1 MKMKYLVSLLMVM
14 VLFISPVQPSEA
26 ASDDRLFVKWDNG
39 TLVEGQIGR
48 VNMVKNAVLF
58 KLENGKLIKTNL
70 LRKAGNTYRI
80 YSFIGSGNSQYI
92 GVGGGYYFHNTT
104 ATVYQ
109 TPSPTKKKQLAA
121 LIEQSKTEKA
131 VTVSQEQAVRMA
143 NDYLNYTAFSKSGL
157 IEQLEY
163 EGFNNA
169 DATYAV
175 ENISVVWREQAVKMA
190 KDYLDYTSFS
200 RTRLIEQ
207 LEFEGFSNADATYAT
222 DAVGL

>member
-1 MKMKYLVSLLMVM
+1 MVM
-14 VLFISPVQPSEA
+14 VLLISPVNPSEA

-39 TLVEGQIGR
+39 TLIEGQIGR

-80 YSFIGSGNSQYI
+80 YSFIGSGNSLYI

-121 LIEQSKTEKA
+121 LIEQFEKEKA
-131 VTVSQEQAVRMA
+131 QNAATVSQAQAIRMA
-143 NDYLNYTAFSKSGL
+143 KEYLDYMPFSKIGL

-163 EGFNNA
+163 EGFSNA

-175 ENISVVWREQAVKMA
+175 ENISVNWRAQAVKTA
-190 KDYLDYTSFS
+190 EDYLDFTSFS
-200 RTRLIEQ
+200 RTGLIEQ
-207 LEFEGFSNADATYAT
+207 LEFEGFSNADATYAAN
-222 DAVGL
+222 AVGL